1 MKREEKTSYE
11 RRIKPDGCNKMKIKL
26 SEKGFTLTEIIIT
39 VAMIAIIASI
49 AAPNFYSSDYKVK
62 SVTNDI
68 YSTMQL
74 ARLNAVSKK
83 VEFRVVFNLANQSY
97 KLQRGNFANNSTI
110 WTDETE
116 VINLPPSVNIATG
129 PANQEFNPDGT
140 STTASINIQNTKGKK
155 YKMTILAATGR
166 IKKASGW
173 DW

>member
-1 MKREEKTSYE
+1 MVV
-11 RRIKPDGCNKMKIKL
+11 NKMKIKL

-39 VAMIAIIASI
+39 VAIIGIIASI

-74 ARLNAVSKK
+74 ARLKAVSQK
-83 VEFRVVFNLANQSY
+83 VEFRVGFDLDNQSY
-97 KLQRGNFANNSTI
+97 QLQKGNLSNNSNN

-116 VINLPPSVNIATG
+116 VINLPSSVTIDNIDPGDITTG
-129 PANQEFNPDGT
+129 TVNQEFNPDGT
-140 STTASINIQNTKGKK
+140 SSSGSINIENTKGKK
-155 YKMTILAATGR
+155 YKIDILASTGR
-166 IKKASGW
+166 IKKDSGW